1 MAGRRERIDR
11 KMATEV
17 GLAVLGPSADAIV
30 VFRDG
35 WGDVIRRYDLG
46 SLGLPPDIAMLL
58 AEAFRHHHAASS
70 RDTLRHCWMA
80 LRVFARF
87 VLEDGLVLSV
97 DDLSSTMVGRYI
109 AWLDR
114 QVAKQ
119 TGKPWSSSS
128 RANVLMQLRQ
138 MIDWT
143 KRRHPSRLPARI
155 DFPWRVW
162 PNSNADTRSRLSGS
176 DLKAILR
183 ACYEEI
189 DEAWDRFE
197 TGRTILAASGQVE
210 GADPELCDVIGAIA
224 GVDAGLVPSRVG
236 AIRSG
241 VNISAVN
248 RHGGLRH
255 LGGYLHLTGETVVA
269 FFIALSI
276 QTASNPDALR
286 LMTRDCQVAH
296 PLDEHRIIVEWA
308 KPRAGKTVKRAQRR
322 SFDRRRRYAAPNLID
337 RLLAMTAPLVARASR
352 QDQNRLFLVKSEKKD
367 AVTLIAE
374 ATLSHALKPFIK
386 RSNARIAIWNK
397 AAPERARQLLPD
409 FAAVLLRGSVA
420 TEYYKAS
427 GGDLLATQDVLNH
440 ARADTTELYIKGP
453 QTHRIQRETI
463 ARLQGL
469 MLGWIIGERTEEIDQ
484 AKGGDIAIA
493 ENATLPFSHDCLNP
507 IAGTA
512 PGSTVGRVCRHF
524 GGCLRCPGL
533 VIPIDAEH
541 LARILQAKN
550 ELERARERID
560 PRRFE
565 LLYAS
570 SLRILTH
577 DILPDFPQSLRME
590 AEQRISTLP
599 ILPALE

>member
-1 MAGRRERIDR
+1 MASKRERIDR
-11 KMATEV
+11 RLSAASAK
-17 GLAVLGPSADAIV
+17 VLEQPADAV
-30 VFRDG
+30 AVFRDG
-35 WGDVIRRYDLG
+35 WGEVAKRYDLG
-46 SLGLPPDIAMLL
+46 KLGLPTDVTMLL
-58 AEAFRHHHAASS
+58 ADAFRNHHAASS
-70 RDTLRHCWMA
+70 SETHRHCWMA

-87 VLEDGLVLSV
+87 AVEDGHVLSAE
-97 DDLSSTMVGRYI
+97 DLTTAMVGRYI

-114 QVAKQ
+114 QIAGQ
-119 TGKPWSSSS
+119 TNKPWSKGS

-143 KRRHPSRLPARI
+143 KRRHPARLPSRI

-162 PNSNADTRSRLSGS
+162 PNRTADTRPRLGGEH
-176 DLKAILR
+176 LKAILR

-189 DEAWDRFE
+189 DEAWGRFE
-197 TGRTILAASGQVE
+197 AGQTILATSGPVD
-210 GADPELCDVIGAIA
+210 GVDPELCDLVRALA
-224 GVDAGLVPSRVG
+224 RVNDGVLPSRTL
-236 AIRSG
+236 AIRSQ

-269 FFIALSI
+269 FFIAIAI
-276 QTASNPDALR
+276 QTAGNPDALR
-286 LMTRDCQVAH
+286 LITRDCQVAH

-308 KPRAGKTVKRAQRR
+308 KPRAGAKVKRAQRR
-322 SFDRRRRYAAPNLID
+322 SFDRRRRHAAPNLID
-337 RLLAMTAPLVARASR
+337 RLLAMTAPLVSRVSR
-352 QDQNRLFLVKSEKKD
+352 QDRNRLFLVKSEKKD

-427 GGDLLATQDVLNH
+427 GGDIVATQDVLNH

-453 QTHRIQRETI
+453 QTRRIQRETI
-463 ARLQGL
+463 ARLQEL
-469 MLGWIIGERTEEIDQ
+469 MLGWIVG
-484 AKGGDIAIA
+484 AKVNCEDRALRDRIALA
-493 ENATLPFSHDCLNP
+493 SNATVPFSHDCLNP
-507 IAGTA
+507 VAGTA
-512 PGSTVGRVCRHF
+512 PDSIAGRVCRHF

-533 VIPIDAEH
+533 VIPINVEH
-541 LARILQAKN
+541 MARILQAIG
-550 ELERARERID
+550 ELERARERLD

-570 SLRILTH
+570 SLRILVD
-577 DILPDFPQSLRME
+577 DILPDFPQSLRAE
-590 AEQRISTLP
+590 AESRMMTLP
-599 ILPALE
+599 TLPALE

>member
-1 MAGRRERIDR
+1 MASKRERIDR
-11 KMATEV
+11 RLSAASAK
-17 GLAVLGPSADAIV
+17 VLEQPADAV
-30 VFRDG
+30 AVFRDG
-35 WGDVIRRYDLG
+35 WGEVAKRYDLG
-46 SLGLPPDIAMLL
+46 KLGLPTDVTMLL
-58 AEAFRHHHAASS
+58 ADAFRNHHAASS
-70 RDTLRHCWMA
+70 SETHRHCWMA

-87 VLEDGLVLSV
+87 AVEDGHVLSAE
-97 DDLSSTMVGRYI
+97 DLTTAMVGRYI

-114 QVAKQ
+114 QVGGQ
-119 TGKPWSSSS
+119 TNKPWSKGS
-128 RANVLMQLRQ
+128 RANVLIQLRQ

-143 KRRHPSRLPARI
+143 KRRHPARLPSRI

-162 PNSNADTRSRLSGS
+162 PNRTADTRPRLGGEN
-176 DLKAILR
+176 LKAILR

-189 DEAWDRFE
+189 DEAWGRFE
-197 TGRTILAASGQVE
+197 AGQTILATSGPVD
-210 GADPELCDVIGAIA
+210 GVDPELCDLVRALA
-224 GVDAGLVPSRVG
+224 RVNDGVLPSRTL
-236 AIRSG
+236 AIRSQ

-269 FFIALSI
+269 FFIAIAI
-276 QTASNPDALR
+276 QTAGNPDALR
-286 LMTRDCQVAH
+286 LITRDCQVAH

-308 KPRAGKTVKRAQRR
+308 KPRAGAKVKRAQRR
-322 SFDRRRRYAAPNLID
+322 SFDRRRRHAAPNLID
-337 RLLAMTAPLVARASR
+337 RLLAMTAPLVSRVSR
-352 QDQNRLFLVKSEKKD
+352 QDRNRLFLVKSEKKD

-427 GGDLLATQDVLNH
+427 GGDIVATQDVLNH

-453 QTHRIQRETI
+453 QTRRIQRETI
-463 ARLQGL
+463 ARLQEL
-469 MLGWIIGERTEEIDQ
+469 MLGWIVG
-484 AKGGDIAIA
+484 AKVNCEDRALRDRIALA
-493 ENATLPFSHDCLNP
+493 SNATVPFSHDCLNP
-507 IAGTA
+507 VAGTA
-512 PGSTVGRVCRHF
+512 PDSIAGRVCRHF

-533 VIPIDAEH
+533 VIPINVEH
-541 LARILQAKN
+541 MARILQAIG
-550 ELERARERID
+550 ELERARERLD

-570 SLRILTH
+570 SLRILVD
-577 DILPDFPQSLRME
+577 DILPDFPQSLRAE
-590 AEQRISTLP
+590 AESRMMTLP
-599 ILPALE
+599 TLPALE

>member
-1 MAGRRERIDR
+1 MAVRRERTDR
-11 KMATEV
+11 RLSAATPII
-17 GLAVLGPSADAIV
+17 LSQPADTLV
-30 VFRDG
+30 VFRDS
-35 WGDVIRRYDLG
+35 WGDVTKRYELG
-46 SLGLPPDIAMLL
+46 TLGLPADIAMLL
-58 AEAFRHHHAASS
+58 ADAFRHHHATSS
-70 RDTLRHCWMA
+70 QDTQRHCWMA
-80 LRVFARF
+80 LRAFARF
-87 VLEDGLVLSV
+87 VADDGQALSA
-97 DDLSSTMVGRYI
+97 DDLTTAMVGRYI

-114 QVAKQ
+114 QVAGQ
-119 TGKPWSSSS
+119 TNKPWSEGS

-138 MIDWT
+138 IIDWT

-162 PNSNADTRSRLSGS
+162 PNRNADARPRLGGE

-189 DEAWDRFE
+189 DEAWERFE
-197 TGRTILAASGQVE
+197 AGRNILATSGPVD
-210 GADPELCDVIGAIA
+210 GVDTELCDLVRALA
-224 GVDAGLVPSRVG
+224 GVNGGVLPSRTL
-236 AIRSG
+236 AIRSQ

-248 RHGGLRH
+248 RHGGLRY
-255 LGGYLHLTGETVVA
+255 LGSYLHLTGETVVA
-269 FFIALSI
+269 FFIAIAI
-276 QTASNPDALR
+276 QTAGNPDALR
-286 LMTRDCQVAH
+286 LIARDCQVAH

-308 KPRAGKTVKRAQRR
+308 KPRAGAKVKRAQRR
-322 SFDRRRRYAAPNLID
+322 SFDRRRRHAAPNLID
-337 RLLAMTAPLVARASR
+337 RLLAMTAPLVSRASR
-352 QDQNRLFLVKSEKKD
+352 QDCNRLFLVKSEKKD

-397 AAPERARQLLPD
+397 AAPERARHLLPD

-427 GGDLLATQDVLNH
+427 GGDIIATQDVLNH

-453 QTHRIQRETI
+453 QTHRFQRETI

-469 MLGWIIGERTEEIDQ
+469 MVGWIVGVKADVEDQ
-484 AKGGDIAIA
+484 AQRDRIALA
-493 ENATLPFSHDCLNP
+493 DNATLPFSHDCLNP
-507 IAGTA
+507 VAGTA
-512 PGSTVGRVCRHF
+512 PGSIAGRVCRHF

-541 LARILQAKN
+541 MARALQAIG

-565 LLYAS
+565 LLYAP
-570 SLRILTH
+570 SLRILVD
-577 DILPDFPQSLRME
+577 DILPDFPQMLRGD
-590 AEQRISTLP
+590 AEQRMLALP
-599 ILPALE
+599 LLPALE

>member
-1 MAGRRERIDR
+1 MAVRRERIDR
-11 KMATEV
+11 RLSAAAPT
-17 GLAVLGPSADAIV
+17 VLDQPADTIV

-35 WGDVIRRYDLG
+35 WGEVVKRYDLG
-46 SLGLPPDIAMLL
+46 RLDLPFGIAILL
-58 AEAFRHHHAASS
+58 ADAFRHHHAASS
-70 RDTLRHCWMA
+70 RDTQRHCWMA
-80 LRVFARF
+80 LRAFARF
-87 VLEDGLVLSV
+87 VAEDGLVLSV
-97 DDLSSTMVGRYI
+97 NDLTSAMVGRYI

-114 QVAKQ
+114 QVAGQ
-119 TGKPWSSSS
+119 TNQPWSKGS

-143 KRRHPSRLPARI
+143 KRRHPSRLLSRI

-162 PNSNADTRSRLSGS
+162 PNRIADTRPRLGGG

-183 ACYEEI
+183 ECYEEI

-197 TGRTILAASGQVE
+197 AGRKIIETRGPVD
-210 GADPELCDVIGAIA
+210 GVDPELCELIRAFAVV
-224 GVDAGLVPSRVG
+224 GVGVLPSRTE
-236 AIRSG
+236 AIRSSI
-241 VNISAVN
+241 NISAAN

-255 LGGYLHLTGETVVA
+255 LAGYMHLTGETVAA

-276 QTASNPDALR
+276 QTAGNPDALR
-286 LMTRDCQVAH
+286 LITRDCQVAH

-308 KPRAGKTVKRAQRR
+308 KPRAGAKVKRAQRR

-352 QDQNRLFLVKSEKKD
+352 QERNRLFLVKSEKKNT
-367 AVTLIAE
+367 VTLIAE

-427 GGDLLATQDVLNH
+427 GGDIVATQDVLNH

-453 QTHRIQRETI
+453 QTRRLQRETI
-463 ARLQGL
+463 ARLQEL
-469 MLGWIIGERTEEIDQ
+469 MLGWIVG
-484 AKGGDIAIA
+484 AKVNCEDRVQRDRIALA
-493 ENATLPFSHDCLNP
+493 SNATVPFSHDCLNP
-507 IAGTA
+507 VAGTA
-512 PGSTVGRVCRHF
+512 PNSIAGRVCRHF

-533 VIPIDAEH
+533 VIPINVEH
-541 LARILQAKN
+541 MARILQAIG

-565 LLYAS
+565 LLYAP
-570 SLRILTH
+570 SLRILA
-577 DILPDFPQSLRME
+577 DEILPDFPQTLRGD
-590 AEQRISTLP
+590 ADQRMLALAPLP
-599 ILPALE
+599 PLE

>member
-1 MAGRRERIDR
+1 MAP
-11 KMATEV
+11 EV
-17 GLAVLGPSADAIV
+17 GLVVFDPSADAIV

-35 WGDVIRRYDLG
+35 WGEVVKRYDLG
-46 SLGLPPDIAMLL
+46 SLGLPSDVTILL
-58 AEAFRHHHAASS
+58 ADAFRQHHAASS
-70 RDTLRHCWMA
+70 RDTQRHSWMA
-80 LRVFARF
+80 LRAFARF
-87 VLEDGLVLSV
+87 ATEDGLVLSAG
-97 DDLSSTMVGRYI
+97 DLTSAMVGRYI

-114 QVAKQ
+114 QVAGQ
-119 TGKPWSSSS
+119 TGKPWSRSS

-162 PNSNADTRSRLSGS
+162 PNRHADTRSRLSGS
-176 DLKAILR
+176 DLKVILR

-197 TGRTILAASGQVE
+197 TGQTILATQGPVE
-210 GADPELCDVIGAIA
+210 GADPELCDVIRAIA
-224 GVDAGLVPSRVG
+224 GVDESLVPSRVR

-276 QTASNPDALR
+276 QTAGNPKALR
-286 LMTRDCQVAH
+286 LIMRDCQVAH

-308 KPRAGKTVKRAQRR
+308 KPRAGRTVKRAQRR

-337 RLLAMTAPLVARASR
+337 KLLAMTAPLAARASR

-367 AVTLIAE
+367 AVALIAE
-374 ATLSHALKPFIK
+374 ATLSHTLKAFIK

-427 GGDLLATQDVLNH
+427 GGDILATQNVLNH

-453 QTHRIQRETI
+453 QTQRIQRETI

-469 MLGWIIGERTEEIDQ
+469 MLGWIIGERAEEKDQ
-484 AKGGDIAIA
+484 TKGGDIEIA
-493 ENATLPFSHDCLNP
+493 ENATVPFSHDCLNP
-507 IAGTA
+507 VAGTA
-512 PGSTVGRVCRHF
+512 PGSTAGRVCRHF

-550 ELERARERID
+550 ELEHARERID

-570 SLRILTH
+570 TLSILTH
-577 DILPDFPQSLRME
+577 DILPDFPQSLHME
-590 AEQRISTLP
+590 AERRMSTLP

>member
-1 MAGRRERIDR
+1 MTVRRERIDR
-11 KMATEV
+11 RLSVVTPII
-17 GLAVLGPSADAIV
+17 LSQPADTLV

-35 WGDVIRRYDLG
+35 WGDVTKRHDLG
-46 SLGLPPDIAMLL
+46 TLGLPADIAMLL
-58 AEAFRHHHAASS
+58 ADAFRHHHAASS
-70 RDTLRHCWMA
+70 RDTQRHCWMA
-80 LRVFARF
+80 LRAFARF
-87 VLEDGLVLSV
+87 VAEDGHVLSA
-97 DDLSSTMVGRYI
+97 DDLTTGMVGRYI

-114 QVAKQ
+114 QVAEQ
-119 TGKPWSSSS
+119 TNKPWSKGS
-128 RANVLMQLRQ
+128 RANVLMQLHQ

-143 KRRHPSRLPARI
+143 KRLHPSRLPVRI
-155 DFPWRVW
+155 NFPWRVW
-162 PNSNADTRSRLSGS
+162 PNRNAEARARLSGD
-176 DLKAILR
+176 DLKTILR

-197 TGRTILAASGQVE
+197 AGRTILATSGPVD
-210 GADPELCDVIGAIA
+210 GADPELCDLVRALA
-224 GVDAGLVPSRVG
+224 RVNDGVLPSRTL
-236 AIRSG
+236 AIRSQ

-269 FFIALSI
+269 FFIAIAI
-276 QTASNPDALR
+276 QTAGNPDALR
-286 LMTRDCQVAH
+286 LITRDCQVAH

-308 KPRAGKTVKRAQRR
+308 KPRAGAKVKRAQRR
-322 SFDRRRRYAAPNLID
+322 SFDRRRRHAAPNLID
-337 RLLAMTAPLVARASR
+337 RLLAMTAPLVSRVSR
-352 QDQNRLFLVKSEKKD
+352 QDRNRLFLVKSEKKD

-427 GGDLLATQDVLNH
+427 GGDIVATQDVLNH

-453 QTHRIQRETI
+453 QTRRIQRETI
-463 ARLQGL
+463 ARLQEL
-469 MLGWIIGERTEEIDQ
+469 MLGWIVG
-484 AKGGDIAIA
+484 AKVNCEDRALRDRIALA
-493 ENATLPFSHDCLNP
+493 SNATVPFSHDCLNP
-507 IAGTA
+507 VAGTA
-512 PGSTVGRVCRHF
+512 PDSIAGRVCRHF

-533 VIPIDAEH
+533 VIPINVEH
-541 LARILQAKN
+541 MARILQAIG
-550 ELERARERID
+550 ELERARERLD

-570 SLRILTH
+570 SLRILVD
-577 DILPDFPQSLRME
+577 DILPDFPQSLRAE
-590 AEQRISTLP
+590 AESRMMTLP
-599 ILPALE
+599 TLPALE

>member
-1 MAGRRERIDR
+1 MASKRERIDR
-11 KMATEV
+11 RLSAASAK
-17 GLAVLGPSADAIV
+17 VLEQPADAV
-30 VFRDG
+30 AVFRDG
-35 WGDVIRRYDLG
+35 WGEVAKRYDLG
-46 SLGLPPDIAMLL
+46 KLGLPTDVTMLL
-58 AEAFRHHHAASS
+58 ADAFRNHHAASS
-70 RDTLRHCWMA
+70 SETHRHCWMA

-87 VLEDGLVLSV
+87 AVEDGHVLSAE
-97 DDLSSTMVGRYI
+97 DLTTAMVGRYI

-114 QVAKQ
+114 QIAGQ
-119 TGKPWSSSS
+119 TNKPWSKGA

-143 KRRHPSRLPARI
+143 KRRHPARLPSRI

-162 PNSNADTRSRLSGS
+162 PNRTADTRPRLGGEH
-176 DLKAILR
+176 LKAILR

-197 TGRTILAASGQVE
+197 AGQTILATSGPVD
-210 GADPELCDVIGAIA
+210 GVDPELCDLVRALA
-224 GVDAGLVPSRVG
+224 RVNDGVLPSRTL
-236 AIRSG
+236 AIRSQ

-255 LGGYLHLTGETVVA
+255 LGGYLHFTGETVVA
-269 FFIALSI
+269 FFIAIAI
-276 QTASNPDALR
+276 QTAGNPDALR
-286 LMTRDCQVAH
+286 LITRDCQVAH

-308 KPRAGKTVKRAQRR
+308 KPRAGAKVKRAQRR
-322 SFDRRRRYAAPNLID
+322 SFDRRRRHAAPNLID
-337 RLLAMTAPLVARASR
+337 RLLAMTAPLVSRVSR
-352 QDQNRLFLVKSEKKD
+352 QDRNRLFLLKSEKKD

-427 GGDLLATQDVLNH
+427 GGDIVATQDVLNH

-453 QTHRIQRETI
+453 QTRRIQRETI
-463 ARLQGL
+463 ARLQEL
-469 MLGWIIGERTEEIDQ
+469 MLGWIVG
-484 AKGGDIAIA
+484 AKVNCEDRALRDWIALA
-493 ENATLPFSHDCLNP
+493 SNATVPFSHDCLNP
-507 IAGTA
+507 VAGTA
-512 PGSTVGRVCRHF
+512 PDSIAGRVCRHF

-533 VIPIDAEH
+533 VIPINLEH
-541 LARILQAKN
+541 MARILQAIG
-550 ELERARERID
+550 ELQRARERLD

-570 SLRILTH
+570 SLRILVD
-577 DILPDFPQSLRME
+577 DILPDFPQSLRAE
-590 AEQRISTLP
+590 AESRMMTLP
-599 ILPALE
+599 TLPALE

>member
-1 MAGRRERIDR
+1 MAGKRERIDR
-11 KMATEV
+11 RLSAASAK
-17 GLAVLGPSADAIV
+17 VLEQPADVVA

-35 WGDVIRRYDLG
+35 WGEVAKRYDLG
-46 SLGLPPDIAMLL
+46 KLGLPTDVTMLL
-58 AEAFRHHHAASS
+58 ADAFRNHHAASS
-70 RDTLRHCWMA
+70 SETHRHCWMA

-87 VLEDGLVLSV
+87 AAEDGHVLSAG
-97 DDLSSTMVGRYI
+97 DLTTAMVGRYI

-114 QVAKQ
+114 QIAGQ
-119 TGKPWSSSS
+119 TNKPWSKGA

-162 PNSNADTRSRLSGS
+162 PNRTADIRPRLGGEH
-176 DLKAILR
+176 LKAILR

-197 TGRTILAASGQVE
+197 AGQTILATSGPVD
-210 GADPELCDVIGAIA
+210 GVDPELCDLVRALA
-224 GVDAGLVPSRVG
+224 RVNDGVLPSRTL
-236 AIRSG
+236 AIRSQ

-269 FFIALSI
+269 FFIAIAI
-276 QTASNPDALR
+276 QTAGNPDALR
-286 LMTRDCQVAH
+286 LITRDCQVAH

-308 KPRAGKTVKRAQRR
+308 KPRAGAKVKRAQRR
-322 SFDRRRRYAAPNLID
+322 SFDRRRRHAATNLID
-337 RLLAMTAPLVARASR
+337 RLLAMTAPLVSRASR
-352 QDQNRLFLVKSEKKD
+352 QDRNRLFLVKSEKKD

-427 GGDLLATQDVLNH
+427 GGDIVATQDVLNH

-453 QTHRIQRETI
+453 QTRRIQRETI
-463 ARLQGL
+463 ARLQEL
-469 MLGWIIGERTEEIDQ
+469 MLGWIVG
-484 AKGGDIAIA
+484 AKVNCENRAQRDRIALA
-493 ENATLPFSHDCLNP
+493 SNATVPFSHDCLNP
-507 IAGTA
+507 VAGTA
-512 PGSTVGRVCRHF
+512 PDSIAGRVCRHF

-533 VIPIDAEH
+533 VIPINVEH
-541 LARILQAKN
+541 MARILQAIG
-550 ELERARERID
+550 ELERARERLD

-570 SLRILTH
+570 SLRILVD
-577 DILPDFPQSLRME
+577 DILPDFPQSLRAE
-590 AEQRISTLP
+590 AESRMMTLP
-599 ILPALE
+599 TLPALE

>member
-1 MAGRRERIDR
+1 MAVRRERIDR
-11 KMATEV
+11 K
-17 GLAVLGPSADAIV
+17 LAAASPIVLDQPADTIV

-35 WGDVIRRYDLG
+35 WGEVTKRYDLG
-46 SLGLPPDIAMLL
+46 KLGLPSDIAILL
-58 AEAFRHHHAASS
+58 ADAFRHHHAASS
-70 RDTLRHCWMA
+70 RETQRHCWMA
-80 LRVFARF
+80 LRAFARF
-87 VLEDGLVLSV
+87 VVEDGQVLSA
-97 DDLSSTMVGRYI
+97 DDLTTAMVGRYI
-109 AWLDR
+109 VWLDR
-114 QVAKQ
+114 QVAAQ
-119 TGKPWSSSS
+119 TNKPWSKSS

-143 KRRHPSRLPARI
+143 KRRHPSRLGRI

-162 PNSNADTRSRLSGS
+162 PNRNADTRPRLAGE
-176 DLKAILR
+176 DIKAILG

-189 DEAWDRFE
+189 DEAWERFE
-197 TGRTILAASGQVE
+197 AGRTILAASGPIDGV
-210 GADPELCDVIGAIA
+210 DPELCDLVRALA
-224 GVDAGLVPSRVG
+224 GVNASVLPSRTL

-255 LGGYLHLTGETVVA
+255 LGGYLHLTGEMVVA

-276 QTASNPDALR
+276 QTAGNPDALR

-308 KPRAGKTVKRAQRR
+308 KPRAGAKVKRAQRR
-322 SFDRRRRYAAPNLID
+322 SFDRRRRHAAPNLID
-337 RLLAMTAPLVARASR
+337 RLLAMTAPLVSRASR
-352 QDQNRLFLVKSEKKD
+352 QDCNRLFLVKSEKKD

-397 AAPERARQLLPD
+397 AAPERARQHLPD

-427 GGDLLATQDVLNH
+427 GGDIVATQDVLNH

-453 QTHRIQRETI
+453 ETRRVQRETI

-469 MLGWIIGERTEEIDQ
+469 MLGWIVGIRADAGDQ
-484 AKGGDIAIA
+484 AQRDRIALA
-493 ENATLPFSHDCLNP
+493 SDATVPFSHDCLNP
-507 IAGTA
+507 VAGTA
-512 PGSTVGRVCRHF
+512 PGSAAGRVCRHF

-533 VIPIDAEH
+533 IIPIDAEH
-541 LARILQAKN
+541 MARILRAIG
-550 ELERARERID
+550 ELERARKRID

-565 LLYAS
+565 LLYAP
-570 SLRILTH
+570 SLRILVD
-577 DILPDFPQSLRME
+577 DILPDFPQSLHAE
-590 AEQRISTLP
+590 AEGRMLALP

>member
-1 MAGRRERIDR
+1 MAAKRGHIDR
-11 KMATEV
+11 RLSARMPI
-17 GLAVLGPSADAIV
+17 VLDRPADTIV

-35 WGDVIRRYDLG
+35 WGDVTKRYDPG
-46 SLGLPPDIAMLL
+46 TLGLPLDVAMLL
-58 AEAFRHHHAASS
+58 ADAFRHHHAASS
-70 RDTLRHCWMA
+70 HDTQRHCWMA
-80 LRVFARF
+80 LRSFARF
-87 VLEDGLVLSV
+87 VAEDGQVLSA
-97 DDLSSTMVGRYI
+97 DDLTSAMVGRYI

-114 QVAKQ
+114 QVGGQ
-119 TGKPWSSSS
+119 TNQPWSKGS

-162 PNSNADTRSRLSGS
+162 PNRNADARPRLSGE
-176 DLKAILR
+176 DLKAILG

-189 DEAWDRFE
+189 DEAWERFE
-197 TGRTILAASGQVE
+197 TGRNILAASGPVD
-210 GADPELCDVIGAIA
+210 GVDPELCYLVRALA
-224 GVDAGLVPSRVG
+224 GVNASVLPSRTL

-241 VNISAVN
+241 INISAVN

-276 QTASNPDALR
+276 QTAGNPDALR

-308 KPRAGKTVKRAQRR
+308 KPRAGAKVKRAQRR

-337 RLLAMTAPLVARASR
+337 KLLAMTAPLLARSSQ
-352 QDQNRLFLVKSEKKD
+352 QDHNRLFLVKSEKKD
-367 AVTLIAE
+367 AVTLVAE
-374 ATLSHALKPFIK
+374 ATLSHALKSFIK

-409 FAAVLLRGSVA
+409 FVAVLLRGSVA

-427 GGDLLATQDVLNH
+427 GGDILATQDLLNH

-453 QTHRIQRETI
+453 QTRRIQRETI
-463 ARLQGL
+463 ARLQEL
-469 MLGWIIGERTEEIDQ
+469 MLGWIIGEKADAQDQ
-484 AKGGDIAIA
+484 AQRDCMELAG
-493 ENATLPFSHDCLNP
+493 NATVPFSHDCLNP
-507 IAGTA
+507 ATGTA
-512 PGSTVGRVCRHF
+512 PGSEAGRVCRHF

-533 VIPIDAEH
+533 VIPIDADH
-541 LARILQAKN
+541 LARVLQAKK
-550 ELERARERID
+550 ELERTRERID

-570 SLRILTH
+570 SLRILTD
-577 DILPDFPQSLRME
+577 DILPDFPHALHAE
-590 AEQRISTLP
+590 AERRISTLP
-599 ILPALE
+599 PLPALE

>member
-1 MAGRRERIDR
+1 MASKRERIDR
-11 KMATEV
+11 RLSAASAK
-17 GLAVLGPSADAIV
+17 VLEQPADAV
-30 VFRDG
+30 AVFRDG
-35 WGDVIRRYDLG
+35 WGEVAKRYDLG
-46 SLGLPPDIAMLL
+46 KLGLPTDVTMLL
-58 AEAFRHHHAASS
+58 ADAFRNHHAASS
-70 RDTLRHCWMA
+70 SETHRHCWMA

-87 VLEDGLVLSV
+87 AVEDGHVLSAE
-97 DDLSSTMVGRYI
+97 DLTTAMVGRYI

-114 QVAKQ
+114 QIAGQ
-119 TGKPWSSSS
+119 TNKPWSKGS

-143 KRRHPSRLPARI
+143 KRRHPARLPSRI

-162 PNSNADTRSRLSGS
+162 PNRTADTRPRLGGEN
-176 DLKAILR
+176 LKAILR

-189 DEAWDRFE
+189 DEAWGRFE
-197 TGRTILAASGQVE
+197 AGQTILATSGPVD
-210 GADPELCDVIGAIA
+210 GVDPELCDLVRALA
-224 GVDAGLVPSRVG
+224 RVNDGVLPSRTL
-236 AIRSG
+236 AIRSQ

-269 FFIALSI
+269 FFIAIAI
-276 QTASNPDALR
+276 QTAGNPDALR
-286 LMTRDCQVAH
+286 LITRDCQVAH

-308 KPRAGKTVKRAQRR
+308 KPRAGAKVKRAQRR
-322 SFDRRRRYAAPNLID
+322 SFDRRRRHAAPNLID
-337 RLLAMTAPLVARASR
+337 RLLAMTAPLVSRVSR
-352 QDQNRLFLVKSEKKD
+352 QDRNRLFLVKSEKKD

-427 GGDLLATQDVLNH
+427 GGDIVATQDVLNH

-453 QTHRIQRETI
+453 QTRRIQRETI
-463 ARLQGL
+463 ARLQEL
-469 MLGWIIGERTEEIDQ
+469 MLGWIVG
-484 AKGGDIAIA
+484 AKVNCEDRALRDRIALA
-493 ENATLPFSHDCLNP
+493 SNATVPFSHDCLNP
-507 IAGTA
+507 VAGTA
-512 PGSTVGRVCRHF
+512 PDSIAGRVCRHF

-533 VIPIDAEH
+533 VIPINLEH
-541 LARILQAKN
+541 MARILQAIG
-550 ELERARERID
+550 ELQRARERLD

-570 SLRILTH
+570 SLRILVD
-577 DILPDFPQSLRME
+577 DILPDFPQSLRAE
-590 AEQRISTLP
+590 AESRMMTLP
-599 ILPALE
+599 TLPALE

>member
-1 MAGRRERIDR
+1 MLEQ
-11 KMATEV
+11 
-17 GLAVLGPSADAIV
+17 PADAV
-30 VFRDG
+30 AVFRDG
-35 WGDVIRRYDLG
+35 WGEVAKRYDLG
-46 SLGLPPDIAMLL
+46 KLGLPTDVTMLL
-58 AEAFRHHHAASS
+58 ADTFRNHHAASS
-70 RDTLRHCWMA
+70 SETHRHCWMA

-87 VLEDGLVLSV
+87 AVEDGHVLSAG
-97 DDLSSTMVGRYI
+97 DLTTAMVGRYI

-114 QVAKQ
+114 QIAGQ
-119 TGKPWSSSS
+119 TNKPWSKGA

-143 KRRHPSRLPARI
+143 KRRHPSRLPSRI

-162 PNSNADTRSRLSGS
+162 PNRTADTRPRLGGEH
-176 DLKAILR
+176 LKAILR

-197 TGRTILAASGQVE
+197 AGRTILATSGPVD
-210 GADPELCDVIGAIA
+210 GVDPELCDMVRALARVNDGVI
-224 GVDAGLVPSRVG
+224 PSRTL
-236 AIRSG
+236 AIRSQ

-269 FFIALSI
+269 FFIAIAI
-276 QTASNPDALR
+276 QTAGNPDALR
-286 LMTRDCQVAH
+286 LITRDCQVAH

-308 KPRAGKTVKRAQRR
+308 KPRAGAKVKRAQRR
-322 SFDRRRRYAAPNLID
+322 SFDRRRRHAAPNLID
-337 RLLAMTAPLVARASR
+337 RLLAMTAPLVSRSSR
-352 QDQNRLFLVKSEKKD
+352 QDRNRLFLTKSEKKD

-427 GGDLLATQDVLNH
+427 GGDIVATQDVLNH

-453 QTHRIQRETI
+453 QTRRIQRETI
-463 ARLQGL
+463 ARLQEL
-469 MLGWIIGERTEEIDQ
+469 MLGWIVGAKVNCEDQ
-484 AKGGDIAIA
+484 AQRDRIMLAS
-493 ENATLPFSHDCLNP
+493 NATVPFSHDCLNP
-507 IAGTA
+507 VAGTA
-512 PGSTVGRVCRHF
+512 PDSIAGRVCRHF

-541 LARILQAKN
+541 MARILQAVD

-565 LLYAS
+565 LLYAP
-570 SLRILTH
+570 SLRILVD
-577 DILPDFPQSLRME
+577 DILPNFPQTLRGD
-590 AEQRISTLP
+590 AEQRMLALAL
-599 ILPALE
+599 LPALE

>member
-1 MAGRRERIDR
+1 MAVRRERIDR
-11 KMATEV
+11 RLSAATSIN
-17 GLAVLGPSADAIV
+17 LDRSADTIV

-35 WGDVIRRYDLG
+35 WGEVTKRYDPG
-46 SLGLPPDIAMLL
+46 TLGLPLDVAMLL
-58 AEAFRHHHAASS
+58 ADAFRHHHAASS
-70 RDTLRHCWMA
+70 HDTQRHCWMA
-80 LRVFARF
+80 LRSFARF
-87 VLEDGLVLSV
+87 VAEDGQVLSA
-97 DDLSSTMVGRYI
+97 DDLTTAMVGRYI

-114 QVAKQ
+114 QVAAQ
-119 TGKPWSSSS
+119 TNKPWSKSS

-162 PNSNADTRSRLSGS
+162 PNRNADARPRLDGE

-197 TGRTILAASGQVE
+197 TGRSILATSGAVD
-210 GADPELCDVIGAIA
+210 GVDSELCDLIRALASVND
-224 GVDAGLVPSRVG
+224 GVLPSRTL

-269 FFIALSI
+269 FFIAITI
-276 QTASNPDALR
+276 QTAGNPDALR
-286 LMTRDCQVAH
+286 LMARDCQVAH

-308 KPRAGKTVKRAQRR
+308 KPRAGAKVKRAQRR
-322 SFDRRRRYAAPNLID
+322 SFDRRRRHAAPNLID
-337 RLLAMTAPLVARASR
+337 RLLAMTAPLVSRASR
-352 QDQNRLFLVKSEKKD
+352 QDRNRLFLVKSEKKD

-374 ATLSHALKPFIK
+374 TTLSHALKPFIK
-386 RSNARIAIWNK
+386 RSNARIEIWNK
-397 AAPERARQLLPD
+397 AAPERARQFLPD

-427 GGDLLATQDVLNH
+427 GGDIVATQDVLNH

-453 QTHRIQRETI
+453 ETRRVQRETI

-469 MLGWIIGERTEEIDQ
+469 MLGWIVGAKADTEDQ
-484 AKGGDIAIA
+484 AQRDCIALA
-493 ENATLPFSHDCLNP
+493 DNATVPFSHDCLNP
-507 IAGTA
+507 ATGTA
-512 PGSTVGRVCRHF
+512 PGSVAGRVCRHF

-533 VIPIDAEH
+533 IIPIDAEH
-541 LARILQAKN
+541 MARILWAIG

-565 LLYAS
+565 LLYAP
-570 SLRILTH
+570 SLRILVD
-577 DILPDFPQSLRME
+577 DILPDFPQSLHAEAKRRM
-590 AEQRISTLP
+590 STLP

>member
-1 MAGRRERIDR
+1 MAGKRERIDR
-11 KMATEV
+11 RLSAASAK
-17 GLAVLGPSADAIV
+17 VLEQPADAV
-30 VFRDG
+30 AVFRDG
-35 WGDVIRRYDLG
+35 WGEVAKRYDLG
-46 SLGLPPDIAMLL
+46 KLGLPTDVTMLL
-58 AEAFRHHHAASS
+58 ADAFRNHHAASS
-70 RDTLRHCWMA
+70 SETHRHCWMA

-87 VLEDGLVLSV
+87 AIEDGHVLSAG
-97 DDLSSTMVGRYI
+97 DLTTAMVGRYI

-114 QVAKQ
+114 QIAGQ
-119 TGKPWSSSS
+119 TNKPWSKGA

-143 KRRHPSRLPARI
+143 KRRHPSRLPVRI
-155 DFPWRVW
+155 NFPWRVW
-162 PNSNADTRSRLSGS
+162 PNRNAEARARLSGD
-176 DLKAILR
+176 DLKTILR

-197 TGRTILAASGQVE
+197 AGRTILATSGPVD
-210 GADPELCDVIGAIA
+210 GVDPELCDLVRALA
-224 GVDAGLVPSRVG
+224 RVNDGVLPSRTL
-236 AIRSG
+236 AIRSQ

-255 LGGYLHLTGETVVA
+255 LGGYLHFTGETVVA
-269 FFIALSI
+269 FFIAIAI
-276 QTASNPDALR
+276 QTAGNPDALR
-286 LMTRDCQVAH
+286 LITRDCQVAH

-308 KPRAGKTVKRAQRR
+308 KPRAGAKVKRAQRR
-322 SFDRRRRYAAPNLID
+322 SFDRRRRHAAPNLID
-337 RLLAMTAPLVARASR
+337 RLLAMTAPLVSRVSR
-352 QDQNRLFLVKSEKKD
+352 QDRNRLFLVKSEKKD

-427 GGDLLATQDVLNH
+427 GGDIVATQDVLNH

-453 QTHRIQRETI
+453 QTRRIQRETI
-463 ARLQGL
+463 ARLQEL
-469 MLGWIIGERTEEIDQ
+469 MLGWIVG
-484 AKGGDIAIA
+484 AKVNCEDRALRDRIALA
-493 ENATLPFSHDCLNP
+493 SNATVPFSHDCLNP
-507 IAGTA
+507 VAGTA
-512 PGSTVGRVCRHF
+512 PDSIAGRVCRHF

-533 VIPIDAEH
+533 VIPINVEH
-541 LARILQAKN
+541 MARILQAIG

-565 LLYAS
+565 LLYAP
-570 SLRILTH
+570 SLRILVD
-577 DILPDFPQSLRME
+577 DILPDFPQTLRGD
-590 AEQRISTLP
+590 AEQRMLALP
-599 ILPALE
+599 LLPALE

>member
-1 MAGRRERIDR
+1 MASKRERIDR
-11 KMATEV
+11 RLSAASAK
-17 GLAVLGPSADAIV
+17 VLEQPADAV
-30 VFRDG
+30 AVFRDG
-35 WGDVIRRYDLG
+35 WGEVAKRYDLG
-46 SLGLPPDIAMLL
+46 KLGLPTDVTMLL
-58 AEAFRHHHAASS
+58 ADAFRNHHAASS
-70 RDTLRHCWMA
+70 SETHRHCWMA

-87 VLEDGLVLSV
+87 AIEDGHVLSAG
-97 DDLSSTMVGRYI
+97 DLTTAMVGRYI

-114 QVAKQ
+114 QIAGQ
-119 TGKPWSSSS
+119 TNKPWSKGA

-143 KRRHPSRLPARI
+143 KRRHPARLPSRI

-162 PNSNADTRSRLSGS
+162 PNRTADTRPRLGGEH
-176 DLKAILR
+176 LKAILR

-189 DEAWDRFE
+189 DEAWGRFE
-197 TGRTILAASGQVE
+197 AGQTILATSGPVD
-210 GADPELCDVIGAIA
+210 GVDPELCDLVRALA
-224 GVDAGLVPSRVG
+224 RVNDGVLPSRTL
-236 AIRSG
+236 AIRSQ

-269 FFIALSI
+269 FFIAIAI
-276 QTASNPDALR
+276 QTAGNPDALR
-286 LMTRDCQVAH
+286 LITRDCQVAH

-308 KPRAGKTVKRAQRR
+308 KPRAGAKVKRAQRR
-322 SFDRRRRYAAPNLID
+322 SFDRRRRHAAPNLID
-337 RLLAMTAPLVARASR
+337 RLLAMTAPLVSRVSR
-352 QDQNRLFLVKSEKKD
+352 QDRNRLFLVKSEKKD

-427 GGDLLATQDVLNH
+427 GGDIVATQDVLNH

-453 QTHRIQRETI
+453 QTRRIQRETI
-463 ARLQGL
+463 ARLQEL
-469 MLGWIIGERTEEIDQ
+469 MLGWIVG
-484 AKGGDIAIA
+484 AKVNCEDRALRDWIALA
-493 ENATLPFSHDCLNP
+493 SNATVPFSHDCLNP
-507 IAGTA
+507 VAGTA
-512 PGSTVGRVCRHF
+512 PDSIAGRVCRHF

-533 VIPIDAEH
+533 VIPINVEH
-541 LARILQAKN
+541 MARILQAIG
-550 ELERARERID
+550 ELERARERLD

-570 SLRILTH
+570 SLRILVD
-577 DILPDFPQSLRME
+577 DILPDFPQSLRAE
-590 AEQRISTLP
+590 AESRMMTLP
-599 ILPALE
+599 TLPALE

>member
-1 MAGRRERIDR
+1 MAVRRGHIDR
-11 KMATEV
+11 RLVTA
-17 GLAVLGPSADAIV
+17 APIVLDQPAGTIV

-35 WGDVIRRYDLG
+35 WGEVTKHYDLG
-46 SLGLPPDIAMLL
+46 TLGLPLDVAILL
-58 AEAFRHHHAASS
+58 ADAFRHHHAASS
-70 RDTLRHCWMA
+70 HDTQRHCWMA
-80 LRVFARF
+80 LRSFARF
-87 VLEDGLVLSV
+87 VAEDGQVLSA
-97 DDLSSTMVGRYI
+97 DDLTTAMVGRYI

-114 QVAKQ
+114 QGAGQ
-119 TGKPWSSSS
+119 TNKSWSKSS

-143 KRRHPSRLPARI
+143 KRRHPSRLPGRV

-162 PNSNADTRSRLSGS
+162 PNRNANARSRLAGE
-176 DLKAILR
+176 DIKAILR

-189 DEAWDRFE
+189 DEAWERFE
-197 TGRTILAASGQVE
+197 AGRTMLMTSDPIE
-210 GADPELCDVIGAIA
+210 GIDPELCDLVRALA
-224 GVDAGLVPSRVG
+224 RVNDGVLPSRTD

-276 QTASNPDALR
+276 QTAGNPDALR
-286 LMTRDCQVAH
+286 LMTRDCLVAH

-308 KPRAGKTVKRAQRR
+308 KPRAGAKVKRAQRR
-322 SFDRRRRYAAPNLID
+322 SFDRRRRQAAPNLID
-337 RLLAMTAPLVARASR
+337 KLLAMTAPLAARASR
-352 QDQNRLFLVKSEKKD
+352 QDRNRLFLVKSEKKD

-374 ATLSHALKPFIK
+374 TTLSHALKPFIK
-386 RSNARIAIWNK
+386 RSNARIEIWNK
-397 AAPERARQLLPD
+397 AAPERARQFLPD

-427 GGDLLATQDVLNH
+427 GGDIVATQDVLNH

-453 QTHRIQRETI
+453 QTSRVQRQTI

-469 MLGWIIGERTEEIDQ
+469 MLGWIVG
-484 AKGGDIAIA
+484 AKADGQDEAQRDSIALA
-493 ENATLPFSHDCLNP
+493 ANATAPFSHDCLNP
-507 IAGTA
+507 ATGTA
-512 PGSTVGRVCRHF
+512 PGSAAGRICRHF

-533 VIPIDAEH
+533 VIPIDVEH
-541 LARILQAKN
+541 MARVLQAIG

-560 PRRFE
+560 PCRFE
-565 LLYAS
+565 FLYAP
-570 SLRILTH
+570 SLRILTD
-577 DILPDFPQSLRME
+577 DILPDFLPSLRAE
-590 AEQRISTLP
+590 AERRASTLP

>member
-1 MAGRRERIDR
+1 MTVRRERIDR
-11 KMATEV
+11 RLSVVTPII
-17 GLAVLGPSADAIV
+17 LSQPADTLV

-35 WGDVIRRYDLG
+35 WGDVTKRHDLG
-46 SLGLPPDIAMLL
+46 TLGLPADIAMLL
-58 AEAFRHHHAASS
+58 ADAFRHHHAASS
-70 RDTLRHCWMA
+70 RDTQRHCWMA
-80 LRVFARF
+80 LRAFARF
-87 VLEDGLVLSV
+87 VAEDGHVLSA
-97 DDLSSTMVGRYI
+97 DDLTTGMVGRYI

-114 QVAKQ
+114 QVAEQ
-119 TGKPWSSSS
+119 TNKPWSKGS
-128 RANVLMQLRQ
+128 RANVLMQLHQ

-143 KRRHPSRLPARI
+143 KRLHPSRLPVRI
-155 DFPWRVW
+155 NFPWRVW
-162 PNSNADTRSRLSGS
+162 PNRNAEARARLSGD
-176 DLKAILR
+176 DLKTILR

-197 TGRTILAASGQVE
+197 AGRTILATSGPVD
-210 GADPELCDVIGAIA
+210 GADPELCDLVRALA
-224 GVDAGLVPSRVG
+224 RVNDGVLPSRTL
-236 AIRSG
+236 AIRSQ

-269 FFIALSI
+269 FFIAIAI
-276 QTASNPDALR
+276 QTAGNPDALR
-286 LMTRDCQVAH
+286 LITRDCQVAH

-308 KPRAGKTVKRAQRR
+308 KPRAGAKVKRAQRR
-322 SFDRRRRYAAPNLID
+322 SFDRRRRHAAPNLID
-337 RLLAMTAPLVARASR
+337 RLLAMTAPLVSRVSR
-352 QDQNRLFLVKSEKKD
+352 QDRNRLFLVKSEKKD

-427 GGDLLATQDVLNH
+427 GGDIVATQDVLNH

-453 QTHRIQRETI
+453 QTRRIQRETI
-463 ARLQGL
+463 ARLQEL
-469 MLGWIIGERTEEIDQ
+469 MLGWIVG
-484 AKGGDIAIA
+484 AKVNCEDRALRDWIALA
-493 ENATLPFSHDCLNP
+493 SNATVPFSHDCLNP
-507 IAGTA
+507 VAGTA
-512 PGSTVGRVCRHF
+512 PDSIAGRVCRHF

-533 VIPIDAEH
+533 VIPINVEH
-541 LARILQAKN
+541 MARILQAIG
-550 ELERARERID
+550 ELERARERLD

-570 SLRILTH
+570 SLRILVD
-577 DILPDFPQSLRME
+577 DILPDFPQSLRAE
-590 AEQRISTLP
+590 AESRMMTLP
-599 ILPALE
+599 TLPALE

>member
-1 MAGRRERIDR
+1 MAVRRERIDR
-11 KMATEV
+11 RLAT
-17 GLAVLGPSADAIV
+17 AAPIVLDQPADTIV

-35 WGDVIRRYDLG
+35 WGEVTKRYDLG
-46 SLGLPPDIAMLL
+46 KLGLPSDIAILV
-58 AEAFRHHHAASS
+58 ADAFRHHHAASS
-70 RDTLRHCWMA
+70 RETQRHCWMA
-80 LRVFARF
+80 LRAFARF
-87 VLEDGLVLSV
+87 VVEDGQVPSA
-97 DDLSSTMVGRYI
+97 DDLTSAMVGRYI

-114 QVAKQ
+114 QVVGQ
-119 TGKPWSSSS
+119 TNQPWSKGS

-143 KRRHPSRLPARI
+143 KRRHPSRLPSRI

-162 PNSNADTRSRLSGS
+162 PNRNADTRPRLGAA

-189 DEAWDRFE
+189 DEAWERFE
-197 TGRTILAASGQVE
+197 IGRSILATSDAVDGVDS
-210 GADPELCDVIGAIA
+210 ELCHLVWALA
-224 GVDAGLVPSRVG
+224 GVNAGVLPSRTL

-276 QTASNPDALR
+276 QTAGNPDALR
-286 LMTRDCQVAH
+286 LVTRDCQVAH

-308 KPRAGKTVKRAQRR
+308 KPRAGAKVKRAQRR
-322 SFDRRRRYAAPNLID
+322 SFDRRRRHAAPNLID
-337 RLLAMTAPLVARASR
+337 KLLAMTEPLAARASR
-352 QDQNRLFLVKSEKKD
+352 QDRSRLFLVNSEKKD
-367 AVTLIAE
+367 AVTLVVE
-374 ATLSHALKPFIK
+374 ATLSHALKAFIK
-386 RSNARIAIWNK
+386 RSNARISIWNK

-427 GGDLLATQDVLNH
+427 GGDIVATQDVLNH

-453 QTHRIQRETI
+453 QTRRIQGETI
-463 ARLQGL
+463 ARLQEL
-469 MLGWIIGERTEEIDQ
+469 MLGWIVGPKADAQDQ
-484 AKGGDIAIA
+484 AQRDSIALA
-493 ENATLPFSHDCLNP
+493 KDATVPFSHDCLNP
-507 IAGTA
+507 VAGTA
-512 PGSTVGRVCRHF
+512 PGSAAGRICRHF

-533 VIPIDAEH
+533 VIPIDTEH
-541 LARILQAKN
+541 MARVLQAKE
-550 ELERARERID
+550 ELDRARERID

-565 LLYAS
+565 LLYAP
-570 SLRILTH
+570 SLRILTD
-577 DILPDFPQSLRME
+577 DILPDFPPSLRAE
-590 AEQRISTLP
+590 AEGRMLALP
-599 ILPALE
+599 ILPELE

>member
-11 KMATEV
+11 KMTTAETPI
-17 GLAVLGPSADAIV
+17 VLDQPADTIV

-35 WGDVIRRYDLG
+35 WGDVTKRYDPG

-58 AEAFRHHHAASS
+58 ADAFRQHHAASS
-70 RDTLRHCWMA
+70 RNTQRHCWRA
-80 LRVFARF
+80 LRTFARF
-87 VLEDGLVLSV
+87 VAEDGLVLSV
-97 DDLSSTMVGRYI
+97 DDLTTAMVGRYI

-114 QVAKQ
+114 QIAGQ
-119 TGKPWSSSS
+119 TNQPWSKGT

-162 PNSNADTRSRLSGS
+162 PNRNADTRRRLSGE

-189 DEAWDRFE
+189 DEAWELFE
-197 TGRTILAASGQVE
+197 RGRTILAARGPVDDV
-210 GADPELCDVIGAIA
+210 DPEFCDVIRAIA
-224 GVDAGLVPSRVG
+224 GVDEGLVPSRIR
-236 AIRSG
+236 AIRNG

-255 LGGYLHLTGETVVA
+255 LGGYLHLTGETAVA

-276 QTASNPDALR
+276 QTAGNPDALR
-286 LMTRDCQVAH
+286 LVTRDCQVAH

-308 KPRAGKTVKRAQRR
+308 KPRAGAKVKRAQRR
-322 SFDRRRRYAAPNLID
+322 SFDRRRHYAAPNLID
-337 RLLAMTAPLVARASR
+337 KLLAMTAPLATRASR

-367 AVTLIAE
+367 AVTLIVE
-374 ATLSHALKPFIK
+374 ATLSHTLKAFIK

-397 AAPERARQLLPD
+397 AAPERVRQLLPD

-427 GGDLLATQDVLNH
+427 GGDIVATQDVLNH

-453 QTHRIQRETI
+453 QTRRMQRETI
-463 ARLQGL
+463 ARLQEL
-469 MLGWIIGERTEEIDQ
+469 MLGWIVGAKAGEQ
-484 AKGGDIAIA
+484 GQVQGGSIALA
-493 ENATLPFSHDCLNP
+493 DNATAPFSHDCLNP
-507 IAGTA
+507 VAGTA
-512 PGSTVGRVCRHF
+512 SGSTVGRVCRHF

-533 VIPIDAEH
+533 VIPIDADH
-541 LARILQAKN
+541 MARVLQAKE
-550 ELERARERID
+550 ELERTRERID

-570 SLRILTH
+570 SLRILTD
-577 DILPDFPQSLRME
+577 DILPDFPHALHAE
-590 AEQRISTLP
+590 AERRMSTLP